1 MQKPKKTLKIFCAAS
16 FLNDLGSD
24 MIYPVWPL
32 FVTALGGSM
41 TFLGV
46 LDGIGEA
53 VTSFSQAGSGLL
65 SDRLH
70 KRKVLIWTGYVCAS
84 LSRIG
89 YSFSASFYHL
99 LPFRVVDRLG
109 KIRGAPRDAMVA
121 DLSTK
126 EDRGS
131 AFGVLRALD
140 NLGAVCG
147 ILVCIALF
155 EYIGY
160 RPLFLLAAVP
170 SLVGAAL
177 IYARVQENSPR
188 TLSVPLSVKELPV
201 PLVLFFGV
209 SALFALGSF
218 SYSFLLIFAR
228 ESGIATGFIPVLYLV
243 FTAAASVT
251 SYPFGKLADKTS
263 RTLGILC
270 GFVLFGT
277 MCAGFICSPGKY
289 GILFL
294 FVVYGLHKGALEPVQ
309 RTLVSELAP
318 TSRKASILGVYQMV
332 MGVCAL
338 FASVIAGVLWDTYG
352 MTAPFWFS
360 LITSLCSSVLLL
372 VFATYSGGS

>member
-1 MQKPKKTLKIFCAAS
+1 
-16 FLNDLGSD
+16 
-24 MIYPVWPL
+24 
-32 FVTALGGSM
+32 M

-53 VTSFSQAGSGLL
+53 VTSFSQAGSGFL

-70 KRKVLIWTGYVCAS
+70 KRKALIWTGYVCAS

-89 YSFSASFYHL
+89 YSFSASFYQL

-109 KIRGAPRDAMVA
+109 KIRAAPRDAMVA

-126 EDRGS
+126 DGRGS

-147 ILVCIALF
+147 ILVCIALV
-155 EYIGY
+155 EYLGY
-160 RPLFLLAAVP
+160 RLLFVLAAVP

-177 IYARVQENSPR
+177 IYVYVQENSPR
-188 TLSVPLSVKELPV
+188 TLSVPLSVKELPS

-209 SALFALGSF
+209 SAVFALGSF
-218 SYSFLLIFAR
+218 SYSFLLLFAR
-228 ESGIATGFIPVLYLV
+228 ESQIATGFIPVLYLV
-243 FTAAASVT
+243 FTAAASGA
-251 SYPFGKLADKTS
+251 SHPFGKLADKTS
-263 RTLGILC
+263 RTLVIVC
-270 GFVLFGT
+270 GFVLFGA
-277 MCAGFICSPGKY
+277 MCAGFICSPGTY
-289 GILFL
+289 GILSL

-318 TSRKASILGVYQMV
+318 ASRKASILGVYSMV
-332 MGVCAL
+332 MGGSAL
-338 FASVIAGVLWDTYG
+338 FASVIAGVLWDTCG

-360 LITSLCSSVLLL
+360 LTTSACSSVLML
-372 VFATYSGGS
+372 VFAAYSGGS